1 MIALEF
7 EELSEK
13 LENNPK
19 LLENQESGLDYVIKW
34 GTVQNPTLP
43 KKLEK
48 LSDDNIMILK
58 ETLQQCLQLKRYFH
72 ILKSDLKAGQIIR
85 GYKKMYGKVNNE
97 N

>member
-19 LLENQESGLDYVIKW
+19 LLEFTSHLESALENQKLGLDYVIKW

-43 KKLEK
+43 KKLEEY
-48 LSDDNIMILK
+48 SDENIMILK

-72 ILKSDLKAGQIIR
+72 ITF
-85 GYKKMYGKVNNE
+85 
-97 N
+97 